1 MNCPCDKNAG
11 QADWSP
17 ICVGHLWLFQDL
29 EPTEIMALAEKAH
42 RAQYQPG
49 QSVFMQ
55 GDRARSLFLIK
66 SGRIRLTRAL
76 DSGAEITL
84 DIRKAGDFLGEYL
97 LNDLN
102 HDYYYPVSAWCLD
115 QVTTCGFSRPV
126 FEELV
131 LARPAIGLKVI
142 KNMAGR
148 IASLT
153 DRLEAMAQLHLEEK
167 IYGVLLSVARE
178 HGRKQEGG
186 YILEIPL
193 THEDLGFLVGAHR
206 VSVTRTMKRLKESGR
221 VDRSGKWLVILGAD
235 ETNLNEPSH

>member
-1 MNCPCDKNAG
+1 MSCPCDRLKAG
-11 QADWSP
+11 QADWSNA
-17 ICVGHLWLFQDL
+17 CVGNLWLFEGLSL
-29 EPTEIMALAEKAH
+29 EELKALADKAH
-42 RAQYQPG
+42 RARFQSG
-49 QSVFMQ
+49 QAVFTQ

-66 SGRIRLTRAL
+66 SGRIRLTRVM
-76 DSGAEITL
+76 DNGAEITL

-97 LNDLN
+97 LNDLGQ
-102 HDYYYPVSAWCLD
+102 DYDYPVSAWCLEP
-115 QVTTCGFSRPV
+115 VVTCGFSRPV

-131 LARPAIGLKVI
+131 LAYPAIGLKVI

-167 IYGVLLSVARE
+167 IYGVLLNVARE
-178 HGRKQEGG
+178 HGQKQEDR

-206 VSVTRTMKRLKESGR
+206 VSVTRTMKRLVESGR
-221 VDRSGKWLVILGAD
+221 VAKIGKSLVIRGEEA
-235 ETNLNEPSH
+235 EEAMAH